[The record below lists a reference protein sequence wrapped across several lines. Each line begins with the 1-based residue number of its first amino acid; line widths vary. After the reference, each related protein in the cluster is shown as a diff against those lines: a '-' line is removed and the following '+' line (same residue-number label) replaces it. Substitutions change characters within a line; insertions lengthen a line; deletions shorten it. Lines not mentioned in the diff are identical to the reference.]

1 MAFTKKQKTD
11 MLSGYSEKL
20 GRSQA
25 VFFIT
30 YTKLKVKDLD
40 AMRAKA
46 RDAGGELH
54 VVKNSLFTRALKEHG
69 VDAAEFEGTLL
80 AGFAY
85 SDAPAMAKVMSDLT
99 AKSEIM
105 KVTGGYLGVQKLSAA
120 DVKSLG
126 ELPPLPVMRARLLG
140 MFNTPASQLVRT
152 LAEPAR
158 RVAAVVKGYSEK
170 DAAPVAA

>member
-1 MAFTKKQKTD
+1 

-54 VVKNSLFTRALKEHG
+54 VVKNSLFTRALKENG
-69 VDAAEFEGTLL
+69 VDAADFEGTVL

-85 SDAPAMAKVMSDLT
+85 SDAPAMAKVMTDFT
-99 AKSEIM
+99 VKSEIM

-126 ELPPLPVMRARLLG
+126 ELPPLPVMRAKLLG
-140 MFNTPASQLVRT
+140 LFNTPASQLVRT

>member
-85 SDAPAMAKVMSDLT
+85 SDAPAMAKVMSDFT
-99 AKSEIM
+99 VKSEIM

-120 DVKSLG
+120 DVKALG
-126 ELPPLPVMRARLLG
+126 DLPPLPVMRAKLLG
-140 MFNTPASQLVRT
+140 LLNTPASQLVRT